1 MPTDIEIAN
10 AAKPFKISRIA
21 AKLDLTDEDIIPY
34 GHYMAKISRAK
45 TAAFARPATPA
56 TRSAYTSPNQNL
68 CRSHAKGS
76 ESANIAYQ
84 PKLVAQ
90 PRQGLEEC
98 RGLKSICDRGVHKKA
113 YIREQ
118 IDDNDRCYTSPQKD
132 AKIFPCKR

>member
-34 GHYMAKISRAK
+34 GHYMAKISRAQ
-45 TAAFARPATPA
+45 TAAFARPATQPTTKTSPA
-56 TRSAYTSPNQNL
+56 VTDTATIARAARTACAARTARAARTRCYTSPNQNL

-76 ESANIAYQ
+76 KSANIACQ

-90 PRQGLEEC
+90 PLPVLEVNL
-98 RGLKSICDRGVHKKA
+98 RP
-113 YIREQ
+113 
-118 IDDNDRCYTSPQKD
+118 RCT
-132 AKIFPCKR
+132 